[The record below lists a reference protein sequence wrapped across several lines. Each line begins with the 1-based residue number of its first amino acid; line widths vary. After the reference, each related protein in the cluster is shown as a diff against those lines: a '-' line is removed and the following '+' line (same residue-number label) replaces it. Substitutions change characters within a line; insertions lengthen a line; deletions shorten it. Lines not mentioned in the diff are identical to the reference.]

1 MVLKLVFDFV
11 LCKEKLQPALV
22 AVIYIPL
29 LKGEKEKDSNKP
41 LPLECSSEETG
52 QCQAQRPSRPSTD
65 DLRNTQQQNYPRES
79 SPPILPEKGGL
90 GPQTISS

>member
-41 LPLECSSEETG
+41 LPLECSSLRR
-52 QCQAQRPSRPSTD
+52 QANAKPSV
-65 DLRNTQQQNYPRES
+65 
-79 SPPILPEKGGL
+79 LPAL
-90 GPQTISS
+90 PLTT